1 MKRIIGLLSLFL
13 LLVAKSTPA
22 CAQVAYTQPATTYS
36 LQEAIR
42 FALQHNVDIANS
54 ETDTKIANGRVGEIR
69 AIGLPQL
76 NANVAV
82 RGYPIVPR
90 AFLPA
95 ELTPGGE
102 PGTFVPVVFQPKYVG
117 EASLQISQL
126 IFDGSYFV
134 GLRAASTY
142 KQLAQREFT
151 RTKIQVVEAVTKAY
165 YAVLVN
171 QERLA
176 LLDANLARLDSLYRE
191 TRAMYESGFAE
202 KIDADRIEVS
212 MNNLLSDRQNA
223 ERGVELTRA
232 MLKFQMGMPVQTP
245 IELTDR
251 LVNVE
256 PSLNAT
262 LQQTSPIDY
271 NQRIEHS
278 ILQSQRELARLD
290 ISNYRAGYYPRLMF
304 SGSYGYNAGSNQ
316 FTFYRIAGPN
326 SAWFENAS
334 LGVTLS
340 IPIFDGL
347 QKYYQ
352 IQQAKLSLKK
362 VDQSFSQLENSI
374 NLQIQQAHINLANG
388 LESMQV
394 QRRNLQLAEEVV
406 RVSKIKFQ
414 EGVGSNL
421 EVTNA
426 ENDLRVA
433 QTNYYNALYD
443 AIVAQVDLQL
453 ATGQL
458 QP

>member
-1 MKRIIGLLSLFL
+1 MKLTLSFLMLCL
-13 LLVAKSTPA
+13 LLAGSYA
-22 CAQVAYTQPATTYS
+22 HAQVEYNRQPTTFS

-42 FALQHNVDIANS
+42 YALEHNTDVISS
-54 ETDTKIANGRVGEIR
+54 ELDTKIASGRVGEIR
-69 AIGLPQL
+69 AVGLPQL
-76 NANVAV
+76 NTNVSV

-95 ELTPGGE
+95 ELAGGE
-102 PGTFVPVVFQPKYVG
+102 PGTFVPVVFQPQYVG
-117 EASLQISQL
+117 EANVQLSQL

-142 KQLAQREFT
+142 KQLAQREYT
-151 RTKIQVVEAVTKAY
+151 RTRIQAVESVTKAY

-171 QERLA
+171 EERLK
-176 LLDANLARLDSLYRE
+176 LLDANLARLDTLFRE
-191 TRAMYESGFAE
+191 TRAMFESGFAE

-212 MNNLLSDRQNA
+212 LNNLRSDKQSA

-232 MLKFQMGMPVQTP
+232 MLKFQMGLPVNTP
-245 IELTDR
+245 IQLTDQ

-256 PSLNAT
+256 PSLAAT
-262 LQQTSPIDY
+262 LQEEAPVDF
-271 NQRIEHS
+271 NQRIEYS
-278 ILQSQRELARLD
+278 ILQTQRELAGLD
-290 ISNYRAGYYPRLMF
+290 VRNYRMGYYPRLML
-304 SGSYGYNAGSNQ
+304 SGSYGYNAGSNT
-316 FTFYRIAGPN
+316 FNFYRIAGPN
-326 SAWFENAS
+326 SAWFANAS
-334 LGVTLS
+334 LGVTLA

-347 QKYYQ
+347 QKHYQ
-352 IQQAKLSLKK
+352 IQQAKLTVKK
-362 VDQSFSQLENSI
+362 IEQGFMQLENSI
-374 NLQIQQAHINLANG
+374 NLQAQQARINLANG

-414 EGVGSNL
+414 EGVGSNI

-426 ENDLRVA
+426 ENDLRIA

-443 AIVAQVDLQL
+443 AIVAQIDMQL

>member
-1 MKRIIGLLSLFL
+1 MMRTLRFVLLC
-13 LLVAKSTPA
+13 LVLAGTYTAARGQEGYTRQVSTF
-22 CAQVAYTQPATTYS
+22 T
-36 LQEAIR
+36 LKEAIR
-42 FALQHNVDIANS
+42 YALEHNVEVANAQI
-54 ETDTKIANGRVGEIR
+54 DTKIADNRVGEIR
-69 AIGLPQL
+69 AVGLPQL
-76 NANVAV
+76 NANVAI

-95 ELTPGGE
+95 ELAGGE
-102 PGTFVPVVFQPKYVG
+102 PGTFVPVVFQPRYVG
-117 EASLQISQL
+117 EAGLQLNQL

-142 KQLAQREFT
+142 KQLAQRENT
-151 RTKIQVVEAVTKAY
+151 RTRLQVVEAVTKAY

-171 QERLA
+171 EERLN

-191 TRAMYESGFAE
+191 TMAMYQSGFAE

-212 MNNLLSDRQNA
+212 LNNLRSDKQRA
-223 ERGVELTRA
+223 GRGVELTRA
-232 MLKFQMGMPVQTP
+232 MLKFQMGMPVEQPVT
-245 IELTDR
+245 LTDR

-256 PSLNAT
+256 PSLQAT
-262 LQQTSPIDY
+262 MQGMPAVDF
-271 NQRIEHS
+271 NQRIEYS
-278 ILQSQRELARLD
+278 ILQTQRELASLD
-290 ISNYRAGYYPRLMF
+290 IRNYRMGYYPRLMF
-304 SGSYGYNAGSNQ
+304 GGGFGFNSGSNTFN
-316 FTFYRIAGPN
+316 FYRIAGPN
-326 SAWFENAS
+326 SVWFENAN

-340 IPIFDGL
+340 IPVFDGL

-352 IQQAKLSLKK
+352 IQQAKLTLQKI
-362 VDQSFSQLENSI
+362 DQSFKQVENSI
-374 NLQIQQAHINLANG
+374 NLQVQQARINLANG

-406 RVSKIKFQ
+406 RVSRIKFQ

-426 ENDLRVA
+426 ESDLRAA

-443 AIVAQVDLQL
+443 AIIAQVDLQL